1 MMQRFHVAV
10 SVQNLLRS
18 VDFYTTLFGVVPSVL
33 KEDYAKWMLDDPKI
47 NFSLSASAGSSGIS
61 HVGLQMDDMEQL
73 AELQQ
78 RLQTAGQNTV
88 DQPDAECCY
97 ARSSKTWIRDPDNV
111 AWEAF
116 VTHGETTHYAADIVI
131 AESVQGD
138 TDAAPS
144 SVCCKTES
152 EGRCCTQA

>member
-10 SVQNLLRS
+10 SVQDLLRS
-18 VDFYTTLFGVVPSVL
+18 VDCYTTLFGVAPGVL

-61 HVGLQMDDMEQL
+61 HIGLQMDDMEQL
-73 AELQQ
+73 ATIQQ
-78 RLQTAGQNTV
+78 RLKTAGQNTF
-88 DQPDAECCY
+88 DQPDAKCCY

-116 VTHGETTHYAADIVI
+116 VTHGETTHYGADFVI
-131 AESVQGD
+131 AQSVQGV
-138 TDAAPS
+138 TDAARS
-144 SVCCKTES
+144 S
-152 EGRCCTQA
+152 GRYCTQA